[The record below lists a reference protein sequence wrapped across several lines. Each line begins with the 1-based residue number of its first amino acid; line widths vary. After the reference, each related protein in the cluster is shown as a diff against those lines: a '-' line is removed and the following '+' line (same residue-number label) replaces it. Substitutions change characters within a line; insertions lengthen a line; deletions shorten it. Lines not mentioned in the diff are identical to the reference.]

1 MQLIAFTGRKGHGK
15 NSAAEPILRIRSAK
29 TQKFVW
35 TEVNFAD
42 KMKEVCA
49 LVFDMDI
56 EELYDPVVKEM
67 KLRKYPFETP
77 RSIMQRVGTELFRN
91 EWPDV
96 WTQAWDC
103 EASKHSHVVV
113 TDLRFQNEYDVIKR
127 LWGTVVHIE
136 RPGMDDSDEHRSET
150 EMANILA
157 DVLLVNDG
165 SLEALER
172 KVLEIPV
179 VKETVE

>member
-15 NSAAEPILRIRSAK
+15 NSAAEPILRIRNQK
-29 TQKFVW
+29 TQKFIW

-42 KMKEVCA
+42 KVKDVCH

-67 KLRKYPFETP
+67 KLNKYPFETP
-77 RSIMQRVGTELFRN
+77 RSILQRVGTELFRS

-96 WTQAWDC
+96 WTQAWDR

-113 TDLRFQNEYDVIKR
+113 TDLRFQNEYDVIRR
-127 LWGTVVHIE
+127 LWGTVVRIE
-136 RPGMDDSDEHRSET
+136 RPGMSDSDEHQSET
-150 EMANILA
+150 EMIGFQENVLIL
-157 DVLLVNDG
+157 NDG
-165 SLEALER
+165 SLEDLEK

-179 VKETVE
+179 VKETL

>member
-15 NSAAEPILRIRSAK
+15 NSAAEPVLRIRSSV
-29 TQKFVW
+29 TQKFGW

-42 KMKEVCA
+42 KLKEVCA
-49 LVFDMDI
+49 LVFDMDV

-67 KLRKYPFETP
+67 KLNKYPFETP
-77 RSIMQRVGTELFRN
+77 RSILQRVGTELFRS

-96 WTQAWDC
+96 WTQAWDR

-113 TDLRFQNEYDVIKR
+113 TDLRFQNEYDVIRR
-127 LWGTVVHIE
+127 LWGTVVRIE
-136 RPGMDDSDEHRSET
+136 RPRMGDSDEHQSET
-150 EMANILA
+150 EMTGFQENVLIL
-157 DVLLVNDG
+157 NDG
-165 SLEALER
+165 SLEDLER

-179 VKETVE
+179 VKETIS